1 MAAVLMDML
10 QSIATAMPA
19 PEPAETAD
27 CEAPLVEITHRGY
40 GV

>member
-10 QSIATAMPA
+10 LSIATAMPA
-19 PEPAETAD
+19 FEPAETGD
-27 CEAPLVEITHRGY
+27 CDTLLVEITHRGY